1 MQLDEDWFTEVCK
14 ESGSAFS
21 LRIKDKLHD
30 EKTPYQH
37 IEIYDTAQFG
47 RLMVIDGFTMLSE
60 RDNFIYHEML
70 SHPVLFTHP
79 DPTQVVIIGGGDCG
93 TLRQVLKHK
102 NIQHVWQID
111 IDERVTRLAETFFP
125 DLCTSN
131 DDARAQLLFEDGI
144 KWVARSEDQSQ
155 DIIIIDSTDPIGPAE
170 GLFTEKFYRDCH
182 RVLRPNGLLIQQ
194 SESPLLHLS
203 ILKSMYRSM
212 AQAGYR
218 DIQTLYFPVMIYP
231 GGWWSATMAYKDQVF
246 GDFRQQA
253 VETNAFPTR
262 YYNAAVHRGALAV
275 PEYLKGQLSATRLP
289 HTIC

>member
-1 MQLDEDWFTEVCK
+1 MRSDKDWFTEVCE

-60 RDNFIYHEML
+60 RDNFVYHEML
-70 SHPVLFTHP
+70 SHPVLFAHP
-79 DPTQVVIIGGGDCG
+79 APKQVVIIGGGDCG
-93 TLRQVLKHK
+93 TLLQVLKHK
-102 NIQHVWQID
+102 NIQNVRQID

-131 DDARAQLLFEDGI
+131 NDARAQLLFEDGI
-144 KWVARSEDQSQ
+144 KWIARSENQSQ

-170 GLFTEKFYRDCH
+170 GLFTEKFYRNCH

-194 SESPLLHLS
+194 SASPLLHLS
-203 ILKSMYRSM
+203 ILKSMYQSIAR
-212 AQAGYR
+212 AGYQ

-231 GGWWSATMAYKDQVF
+231 GGWWSATMACKDQVF
-246 GDFRQQA
+246 SDFRQQA
-253 VETNAFPTR
+253 AETNAFPTR

-275 PEYLKGQLSATRLP
+275 PEYLKEQLSATRLP
-289 HTIC
+289 HTIF